1 MAPWSPIQ
9 PRAGGGSAAPPSGH
23 AGGRGAAGG
32 AAGGPASP
40 QPEPPGRGA
49 AGGAAAAPLCANL
62 RAGLARRPLPPPRR
76 LPSSRPVRPGSP
88 AAPPAAGAGS
98 ARPGPRRPLRSH
110 RPRFC
115 LRGAGAPP
123 SPTPS
128 RPHPSPLSL
137 PDLARPPPASPPAP
151 PLPPACAPSAAARP
165 FPLRLPAPRTLVLGA
180 RLPDPPEPPRAARRW
195 SCQDGDPAA
204 RVARGLPPRGL
215 RAAAAQE
222 PPQGALAQPGPG
234 GRELLQQRQ
243 AAGLQRQRL
252 APQEGQAGTRKAPR
266 SPRPPAPAAR
276 AHPPGGGHPPIH
288 PPGGGPAPA
297 RTEAGRP
304 RPPCNPDF
312 PACTFWPWGPGW
324 GRAGEPPLQGPPG
337 LAHLRPPR
345 ASAPW
350 GSSAP
355 GLGARG

>member
-1 MAPWSPIQ
+1 MAPGLRIQ
-9 PRAGGGSAAPPSGH
+9 PRAGGGSAARLPVDTREGAGRRAERRGDPRARSPSRP
-23 AGGRGAAGG
+23 AGARREGR
-32 AAGGPASP
+32 
-40 QPEPPGRGA
+40 RRL
-49 AGGAAAAPLCANL
+49 LCANL
-62 RAGLARRPLPPPRR
+62 RAGLL
-76 LPSSRPVRPGSP
+76 
-88 AAPPAAGAGS
+88 AAPPPAPPPPERPPRPARVPGGAASSPARS
-98 ARPGPRRPLRSH
+98 ARPGPRRPGTARPLRSH

-123 SPTPS
+123 SPAPS
-128 RPHPSPLSL
+128 RPRPSP
-137 PDLARPPPASPPAP
+137 SPR
-151 PLPPACAPSAAARP
+151 PLPPLLRRRPSRRP
-165 FPLRLPAPRTLVLGA
+165 FLLPRPAPRTLVLGA
-180 RLPDPPEPPRAARRW
+180 RLPDPPEPPRAARRR

-252 APQEGQAGTRKAPR
+252 AAQEGQAGARKAPR
-266 SPRPPAPAAR
+266 SPRSPAPRTCRAR
-276 AHPPGGGHPPIH
+276 THPSTHPPTP
-288 PPGGGPAPA
+288 
-297 RTEAGRP
+297 GRP
-304 RPPCNPDF
+304 GPSAHGDRASAPPCNPGF
-312 PACTFWPWGPGW
+312 PACTFWRWGPGCGE
-324 GRAGEPPLQGPPG
+324 GRGAPSPG
-337 LAHLRPPR
+337 TAWPPR